1 MTTLRAETAA
11 DRLARAL
18 LVLATGGAIL
28 AFGVWLTGGGL
39 IEIAGLSIRL
49 RRVDRLAL
57 LVLAGVAGLIL
68 LGAERR
74 RRALAWLWD
83 VLERRAAA
91 IAVVT
96 ALVAAAVAWTYRTD
110 AAGGSDSFCYLN
122 QAELIASGRV
132 WDAQPLAAIATWP
145 DPIATVVPAGHVPAP
160 GGAAAIVPMCPAGYP
175 LMLAAAR
182 LVGGRPAM
190 FVVVPMATA
199 VMVWLTFLLARRA
212 GGGRVG
218 AIAALWLATSAAF
231 LHQSFQPMSD
241 IPAAMF
247 WAAALWLA
255 SSSDAARAHPA
266 FAPEALRRG
275 RPIIAGVMTGAAL
288 LVRPNLAPLAV
299 VIAALLASEAWRR
312 GGSIV
317 PVLVRY
323 GAGALPGLGAILV
336 LQRLAYGGALSTG
349 YGNLGGLFAAAQV
362 MPNLSRYSGWLAET
376 WTPAIA
382 LVLVAPVLA
391 PPAARRVA
399 WWLLIFAA
407 ATLLVYLPYLVFEG
421 WWFLRFLLPAYPA
434 LFTLLALVAVRA
446 LAALPPLLRGAATTT
461 VAGAIAAVLLYL
473 AIGHGVFRARDF
485 EQRFR
490 DTGAYLSTTLPAGAV
505 VFAHDLGGAVRFY
518 TGRPT
523 LQWKALD
530 PTWLDRAIAT
540 MRARSLPVF
549 LAFEIAEEEMFR
561 QRFGSL
567 NEYGRLDWPPR
578 ADINHLVRIYDA
590 ADRERAARGEVV
602 ETTVIRTR

>member
-1 MTTLRAETAA
+1 MQADTAGNW
-11 DRLARAL
+11 RARAF
-18 LVLATGGAIL
+18 LVFAAVCAVFAL
-28 AFGVWLTGGGL
+28 GVWLTGGGL
-39 IEIAGLSIRL
+39 VEIAGVSIRL
-49 RRVDRLAL
+49 RRVDRLASA
-57 LVLAGVAGLIL
+57 VLAGVVALIL

-74 RRALAWLWD
+74 RDALAWLWD

-91 IAVVT
+91 IAAAT
-96 ALVAAAVAWTYRTD
+96 TLLAALVAWTYRTD

-132 WDAQPLAAIATWP
+132 WEAQPLAAIATWP
-145 DPIATVVPAGHVPAP
+145 DPIATVVPPGHVPAP

-199 VMVWLTFLLARRA
+199 AMVWLTFLLARRV

-247 WAAALWLA
+247 WTAALWLA
-255 SSSDAARAHPA
+255 LSSDTARA
-266 FAPEALRRG
+266 
-275 RPIIAGVMTGAAL
+275 RPLAAGVMTGAAL

-362 MPNLSRYSGWLAET
+362 LPNLSRYSGWLAET

-382 LVLVAPVLA
+382 LVLAAPVLA
-391 PPAARRVA
+391 PPAARRAA

-407 ATLLVYLPYLVFEG
+407 ATLAVYLPYLVFEG

-434 LFTLLALVAVRA
+434 LFTLLALVIVRA
-446 LAALPPLLRGAATTT
+446 MAALPPLLRGVATATF
-461 VAGAIAAVLLYL
+461 AGAGAAVLLHL

-490 DTGAYLSTTLPAGAV
+490 DTGAYLSTALPPDAI
-505 VFAHDLGGAVRFY
+505 VFAHDLGGAVRYY

-530 PTWLDRAIAT
+530 PAWLDRAIAT
-540 MRARSLPVF
+540 TRARSLPVF

-590 ADRERAARGEVV
+590 ADRERAARGEAV